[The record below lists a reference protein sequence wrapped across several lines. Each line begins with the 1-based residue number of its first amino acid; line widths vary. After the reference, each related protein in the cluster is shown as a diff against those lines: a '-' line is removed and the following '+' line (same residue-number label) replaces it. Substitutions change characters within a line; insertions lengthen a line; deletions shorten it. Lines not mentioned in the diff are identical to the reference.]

1 MRDAIIGID
10 IGTSSTKGILFDA
23 AGGEIAIASH
33 DYGFLTPQPGWVE
46 QDSELVWQALLDVLA
61 KLAAAAG
68 EGPGYRIL
76 ALALAAQGGSIIPAD
91 ANGDPVYPMITWL
104 DTRCNA
110 LMKQWYADGTADTIT
125 RLSGWHPFPGLPLPS
140 IAWLKE
146 NRPDVHAAAACYLGP
161 ADFLIRRLTGSLATD
176 LSAAAEMLLVD
187 INEGRWNEELCALGG
202 VDRHTQAGLGWAG
215 RIIAPITADVAARTG
230 LPAGTPVVAGGM
242 DQVCASMAMGN
253 IVPGRYMLSTG
264 TAWTITGTAERP
276 DRTVI
281 PSGLNIS
288 FHTVTN
294 RWTVTQ
300 YIGGFGAIVDWWL
313 QNGWQSADPAAQ
325 YDKRQLY
332 AFLDGALAGS
342 EPGSHNLLFLPL
354 SSQIQG
360 PDGVPGTTFAGLE
373 LAHTRADMSRA
384 ILEGC
389 AFEVRWFLEDL
400 RTAGL
405 AVDELRVSGGAT
417 GSPIWPQILADV
429 GDVPIV
435 VASYSSWAA
444 LGAAVLAGW
453 GAGVYASIEAG
464 IAALQPPV
472 RRIEPNTA
480 LTPLYA
486 ERFGVY
492 RPRRP
497 PADRRAKQIAGLI
510 SNRTQIELI
519 GPVCM
524 ISR

>member
-1 MRDAIIGID
+1 MRDAILGID
-10 IGTSSTKGILFDA
+10 IGTSATKAILYDMT
-23 AGGEIAIASH
+23 GGEIASASR
-33 DYGFLTPQPGWVE
+33 DYGFVTPQPGWVE
-46 QDSELVWQALLDVLA
+46 QDPELVWQALLQVLGELA
-61 KLAAAAG
+61 KVTG
-68 EGPGYRIL
+68 EAQGWRVL

-91 ANGDPVYPMITWL
+91 ARGDPVYPMITWL

-110 LMKQWYADGTADTIT
+110 LMKQWYADGTADKIM

-146 NRPDVHAAAACYLGP
+146 NRPDIHAAAHCYLGP
-161 ADFLIRRLTGSLATD
+161 ADFLIRRLTGRLATD

-187 INEGRWNEELCALGG
+187 IDEGRWNEALCALGG
-202 VDRHTQAGLGWAG
+202 VNPAAQADLGWAG
-215 RIIAPITADVAARTG
+215 RVIGAITSEVASLTG

-276 DRTVI
+276 DRAVI

-288 FHTVTN
+288 YHTVTN

-313 QNGWQSADPAAQ
+313 LNGWQSADPAAQ
-325 YDKRQLY
+325 LEKKRLY
-332 AFLDGALAGS
+332 AYLDQALASS

-354 SSQIQG
+354 SAQVQG
-360 PDGVPGTTFAGLE
+360 PDNVPATSFVGLE
-373 LAHTRADMSRA
+373 LAHTRADISRA

-389 AFEVRWFLEDL
+389 AFEVRWFLDDL
-400 RTAGL
+400 RSAGM

-417 GSPIWPQILADV
+417 GSPVWPQILADV

-435 VASYSSWAA
+435 IASYSSWAA
-444 LGAAVLAGW
+444 LGAAILAGW
-453 GAGVYASIEAG
+453 GAGAYPSIEAG

-472 RRIEPNTA
+472 RRIEPNA
-480 LTPLYA
+480 QLAQFYA
-486 ERFGVY
+486 GRFGVY
-492 RPRRP
+492 QRVARQMTGVQHRLL
-497 PADRRAKQIAGLI
+497 G
-510 SNRTQIELI
+510 
-519 GPVCM
+519 
-524 ISR
+524 